1 MITYHLA
8 ATKDELQ
15 QILDLQH
22 KNLYQNIS
30 EEERK
35 QEGFLTVS
43 HDLNFLI
50 EMNNKVQHIIAKHN
64 DKVVAYALSMH
75 PDFGNRIEI
84 LKPMFVKI
92 NENIEEQTN
101 YIVMGQICIDKL
113 YRGKGIF
120 RNLYKTMQKSLKNKF
135 DYIITEV
142 DKKNTR
148 SINAHQA
155 IGFKEIVAYNA
166 NNQDWSLISIE
177 T

>member
-1 MITYHLA
+1 MITYHIA
-8 ATKDELQ
+8 TTKDELQ

-30 EEERK
+30 EVERK

-43 HDLNFLI
+43 HDLNFLV
-50 EMNNKVQHIIAKHN
+50 EMNDKVQHIIAKHN

-75 PDFGNRIEI
+75 SDFANRIEI

-92 NENIEEQTN
+92 DENIEEETN
-101 YIVMGQICIDKL
+101 YIVMGQICIDKS

-120 RNLYKTMQKSLKNKF
+120 RNLYKTMQESLKNKF

-148 SINAHQA
+148 SINAHKA
-155 IGFKEIVAYNA
+155 VNFKEFIAYYA
-166 NNQDWSLISIE
+166 NNQYWSLISLK